1 MRVDLIRSLTRRV
14 AFAIVLVYVLASSAM
29 LLARLAPGDAAS
41 ELLGRGLSEATL
53 EAERARYGLDQ
64 SVLEHYRE
72 WLGRA
77 ARLDLGTSLRYGRPV
92 GELVGER
99 AVNTAILAASALIL
113 ATLVGVPL
121 GVVSGSRRGT
131 RLAALIGN
139 ASTVSISLPPLL
151 LSLGLAF
158 LAVRTGWFP
167 VGGMI
172 AARVAESGAASRAFD
187 VLWHLVLP
195 SVALALPLAATLERI
210 QSQAIE
216 EVLGEPFM
224 RCAASRGLP
233 RSRLIWRH
241 ALRASSRPVL
251 AVYGII
257 VGSLLSGSF
266 AVEIVMAWPGLGRL
280 TYDALLARDV
290 HLVAG
295 CAAAGALF
303 VTAGVLGSDVVAWV
317 ADPRAREAAA

>member
-1 MRVDLIRSLTRRV
+1 MRIELIGWLTRRI
-14 AFAIVLVYVLASSAM
+14 AFAIVLVFLLASSAM
-29 LLARLAPGDAAS
+29 LLARLAPGDATS
-41 ELLGRGLSEATL
+41 ELVGRGLSESTL
-53 EAERARYGLDQ
+53 EAERARYGLDRPI
-64 SVLEHYRE
+64 LDHYRE

-77 ARLDLGTSLRYGRPV
+77 ARLDLGTSFRYGRPV
-92 GELVGER
+92 RELVGER
-99 AVNTAILAASALIL
+99 AKNTAVLALSALLL
-113 ATLVGVPL
+113 ATIIGLPL

-131 RLAALIGN
+131 RLAGLIGN
-139 ASTVSISLPPLL
+139 ASTVSVSFPPLL

-158 LAVRTGWFP
+158 VAARTGWFP
-167 VGGMI
+167 VGGMV
-172 AARVAESGAASRAFD
+172 AAGAAESGAAGRVLD
-187 VLWHLVLP
+187 LLWHLVLP

-210 QSQAIE
+210 QSQAVDE
-216 EVLGEPFM
+216 LLAEPFI

-233 RSRLIWRH
+233 RSRLVWRH
-241 ALRASSRPVL
+241 GLRVASRPVL

-303 VTAGVLGSDVVAWV
+303 LTVAVLISDLVAWM
-317 ADPRAREAAA
+317 ADPRIREATT